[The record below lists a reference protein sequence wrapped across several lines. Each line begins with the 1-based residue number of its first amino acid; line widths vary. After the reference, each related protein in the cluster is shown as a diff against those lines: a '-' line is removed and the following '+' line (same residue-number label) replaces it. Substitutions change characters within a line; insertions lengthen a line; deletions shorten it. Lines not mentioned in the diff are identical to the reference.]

1 MNTYIDTYSVTT
13 MPITLST
20 IPKKTT
26 TKKTK
31 KQEDATRTYKSN
43 LNGPGPGQP
52 QPPSP
57 ESDATDNEESGP
69 ASPNATNATNDTQT
83 SNAQTSNAQTSMN
96 QPKKRITKTM
106 AQQRLEVNQLLAEL
120 YPSNHMTQK
129 VAALEALSELVSN
142 EPEPEKP
149 KPKGRKKTSPLITE
163 TQTQDPVANAI
174 IDSAFNEAS
183 FKTPPASPPPPPA
196 SVIPNAPKKV
206 TKTKETSGSKMQSKN
221 QKYNIIIH
229 VEPNPSAVPSPKDD
243 DISKRLDFG
252 NAKKES
258 KTTTTS
264 KQSKRVVHDSDD
276 DSDEDYVPGSSET
289 DDDDGT
295 SWSTYDEDEYDDF
308 DEYDENDDSYYSSTD
323 SSDDDDDDNEDAM
336 AEIERL
342 QESHMDE
349 MKMLQSLR
357 STYESLLSKD
367 KTNRVV
373 AKQLKTL
380 KESEEKIKQELDELT
395 HTQKRRNSKK
405 FRKLLRRK
413 SSTNDLDYF
422 KKHLT
427 IQQQRALIAE
437 ITAVANVTAIE
448 KPYKLTLLESDIPRD
463 MKAVAL
469 RKVGMLQYMEPGCGE
484 YCKLKNWVDAFMQIP
499 FNKNK
504 NLPITMSDG
513 VDKCHD
519 FMTNAKISLDKA
531 VYGLTDAK
539 MQIMQMVGQWIANP
553 AAIGTAVAI
562 HGPPGTGKTSLV
574 KEGISKILGRD
585 FAFIALGGATDSS
598 FLEGHSYTY
607 EGSMWGKIVD
617 ILIRCKSSNP
627 VIYFDELDKISE
639 TSKGEEIAGI
649 LTHLTDTSQ
658 NSQFHDKYFSEVAF
672 DLSKC
677 LFIFS
682 YNDESRV
689 NPVLLDRMYKI
700 RTAGYGT
707 KDKTFIA
714 QNYLIPRICS
724 EVAFARDDIV
734 IPDKVVEHIVEHHT
748 LKEAGVRNLKRGL
761 ETIYTKLNLHR
772 LMRPGTQ
779 LFDEKDKS
787 FDVSFPYTV
796 TCDVVD
802 KLIKKNADGPNMSLY
817 L

>member
-1 MNTYIDTYSVTT
+1 
-13 MPITLST
+13 
-20 IPKKTT
+20 
-26 TKKTK
+26 
-31 KQEDATRTYKSN
+31 
-43 LNGPGPGQP
+43 
-52 QPPSP
+52 
-57 ESDATDNEESGP
+57 
-69 ASPNATNATNDTQT
+69 
-83 SNAQTSNAQTSMN
+83 
-96 QPKKRITKTM
+96 
-106 AQQRLEVNQLLAEL
+106 
-120 YPSNHMTQK
+120 
-129 VAALEALSELVSN
+129 
-142 EPEPEKP
+142 
-149 KPKGRKKTSPLITE
+149 
-163 TQTQDPVANAI
+163 
-174 IDSAFNEAS
+174 
-183 FKTPPASPPPPPA
+183 
-196 SVIPNAPKKV
+196 
-206 TKTKETSGSKMQSKN
+206 MQSKN

-229 VEPNPSAVPSPKDD
+229 VEPTPSTSPGLKDPKDPKDPKDD

-252 NAKKES
+252 NAKKEP
-258 KTTTTS
+258 KATTTKKS
-264 KQSKRVVHDSDD
+264 KKMVHDSDD
-276 DSDEDYVPGSSET
+276 NSDEDYVPGSSE
-289 DDDDGT
+289 DDDGT
-295 SWSTYDEDEYDDF
+295 SWSTYDEDEYDDY

-323 SSDDDDDDNEDAM
+323 SSDDDDDDNDDAM

-342 QESHMDE
+342 QESHMEE

-367 KTNRVV
+367 KNNRVV

-427 IQQQRALIAE
+427 IQQQRALIDE
-437 ITAVANVTAIE
+437 MTAVANVTAIE

-513 VDKCHD
+513 VDKCHE

-700 RTAGYGT
+700 RTTGYST

-714 QNYLIPRICS
+714 QHHLIPRIRA
-724 EVAFARDDIV
+724 EVAFAEGDIV
-734 IPDKVVEHIVEHHT
+734 IPDAVVEHIVEHHT
-748 LKEAGVRNLKRGL
+748 NKEAGVRNLKRCL

-779 LFDEKDKS
+779 LFDEKEKS
-787 FDVSFPYTV
+787 FEVSFPYTV
-796 TCDVVD
+796 NTDVVD
-802 KLIKKNADGPNMSLY
+802 RLVKKNDADRPNLNMY

>member
-1 MNTYIDTYSVTT
+1 MPSVN
-13 MPITLST
+13 IST
-20 IPKKTT
+20 VPAAAKKRATKPKKQDDAARVY
-26 TKKTK
+26 KKNSDP
-31 KQEDATRTYKSN
+31 DA
-43 LNGPGPGQP
+43 P

-57 ESDATDNEESGP
+57 DSDATDNDVEEETGTNMT
-69 ASPNATNATNDTQT
+69 AAATVATVATAAAAAALGGT
-83 SNAQTSNAQTSMN
+83 SAEDSTPKATTSSTS
-96 QPKKRITKTM
+96 KKKKGKDDSYD
-106 AQQRLEVNQLLAEL
+106 RLEVNRLLSDL
-120 YPSNHMTQK
+120 FPSTYMNEK
-129 VAALEALSELVSN
+129 LKSLESTPTSA
-142 EPEPEKP
+142 KP
-149 KPKGRKKTSPLITE
+149 KNAKTAATKDDAIAQAIIKSAFSEPVTPPSASSALIT
-163 TQTQDPVANAI
+163 
-174 IDSAFNEAS
+174 
-183 FKTPPASPPPPPA
+183 PPK
-196 SVIPNAPKKV
+196 APKKAAAA
-206 TKTKETSGSKMQSKN
+206 TDPKRK
-221 QKYNIIIH
+221 QKQNFNIIIH
-229 VEPNPSAVPSPKDD
+229 VEPKGKSQQPSPDKGE
-243 DISKRLDFG
+243 ISKRLDFG
-252 NAKKES
+252 KKKPLVDPVFEE
-258 KTTTTS
+258 
-264 KQSKRVVHDSDD
+264 DDND
-276 DSDEDYVPGSSET
+276 DSDADYVPGDTDSSSYYEDEDDEYL
-289 DDDDGT
+289 DDD
-295 SWSTYDEDEYDDF
+295 EYFDD
-308 DEYDENDDSYYSSTD
+308 DDDSYYSS
-323 SSDDDDDDNEDAM
+323 SSESED
-336 AEIERL
+336 EDVN
-342 QESHMDE
+342 MDE
-349 MKMLQSLR
+349 LEAKQTKCLEEMAMMQSLR
-357 STYESLLSKD
+357 ATYEEMLAKD
-367 KTNRVV
+367 GTNRIV

-380 KESEEKIKQELDELT
+380 KDSEEKIKKELEELT
-395 HTQKRRNSKK
+395 YTHKRRNSKK

-427 IQQQRALIAE
+427 IKEQYALIE
-437 ITAVANVTAIE
+437 ELSEVAKVTAIE

-504 NLPITMSDG
+504 NLPITIADG

-519 FMTNAKISLDKA
+519 FMTAAKTRLDTA
-531 VYGLTDAK
+531 VHGLNDAK

-607 EGSMWGKIVD
+607 EGSVWGKIVD

-639 TSKGEEIAGI
+639 TSKGEEIVGI

-658 NSQFHDKYFSEVAF
+658 NSEFHDKYFSEVGF

-700 RTAGYGT
+700 KTTGYST

-714 QNYLIPRICS
+714 QQHLIPRIRA
-724 EVAFARDDIV
+724 EVAFDEGDIV
-734 IPDKVVEHIVEHHT
+734 IPDAVVEYIVEHHT
-748 LKEAGVRNLKRGL
+748 MKEAGVRNLKRCL
-761 ETIYTKLNLHR
+761 ETVYTKLNLHR

-779 LFDEKDKS
+779 LFEEKEKS
-787 FDVSFPYTV
+787 LEVSFPYTV
-796 TCDVVD
+796 SQEVVD
-802 KLIKKNADGPNMSLY
+802 KLIKKNDSDRPNMNLY